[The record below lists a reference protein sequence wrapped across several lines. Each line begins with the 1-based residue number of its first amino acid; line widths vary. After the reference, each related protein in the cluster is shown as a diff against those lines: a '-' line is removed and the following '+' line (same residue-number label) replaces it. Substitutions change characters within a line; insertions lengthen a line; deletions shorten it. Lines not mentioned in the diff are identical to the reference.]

1 MYGLAYSYGVSVYIL
16 RPFYVYGENESKN
29 RLYKSLLSKIKSG
42 EDFHLTE
49 GSQIRDFSSSEEM
62 ATMIFNEIFNIYKE
76 DEKKLK
82 IKNLGSG
89 KSMSIYEFAK
99 KVWIEKKAKGKL
111 IKGALPYRKNE
122 SMRSVPNLKLIFEDS
137 IK

>member
-1 MYGLAYSYGVSVYIL
+1 M
-16 RPFYVYGENESKN
+16 YGENESKN

-42 EDFHLTE
+42 DDFHLTQ
-49 GSQIRDFSSSEEM
+49 GDQIRDFSSSGDM
-62 ATMIFNEIFNIYKE
+62 ATMIFDEIFNIYKE
-76 DEKKLK
+76 NEKKLK

-99 KVWIEKKAKGKL
+99 KVWIENKAKGKL
-111 IKGALPYRKNE
+111 IKGTLPYRKNE
-122 SMRSVPNLKLIFEDS
+122 SMRSVPNLKFIFEDT